1 MMKLQLVVSLLFIS
15 TLATRQTFKGKV
27 QDDFGVPIS
36 RVNVLDIDT
45 PFFLKALIQYNF

>member
-1 MMKLQLVVSLLFIS
+1 MKLQLVISLLFIS
-15 TLATRQTFKGKV
+15 SLASGQTFKGKV
-27 QDDFGVPIS
+27 LDDFGIPIS